1 MRFIADVM
9 LGKLAKW
16 LRILGYDVLYSNR
29 FEDDEITRLA
39 VLENRLILTR
49 DTRLVERR
57 LARDHFL
64 LVESDHYEDQLRQ
77 VVQTFQLDLEQ
88 GLFTRCLECNRELQ
102 AVPKGEVQGEVPP
115 YTYRTHER
123 FSRCPHCRRVFWQG
137 THWDRMV
144 DKLRRIVSQKGSG
157 ARAGD
162 ESRPEAQASG

>member
-29 FEDDEITRLA
+29 FEDDEIARLA
-39 VLENRLILTR
+39 VLEDRLILTR

-64 LVESDHYEDQLRQ
+64 LVESDRYEDQLRQ
-77 VVQTFQLDLEQ
+77 VVQTLQLDLER
-88 GLFTRCLECNRELQ
+88 GLFTRCLTCNRELQ
-102 AVPKGEVQGEVPP
+102 VVPKSEVQGEVPP
-115 YTYRTHER
+115 YTYRTQER
-123 FSRCPHCRRVFWQG
+123 FSRCPHCHRVFWPG

-144 DKLRRIVSQKGSG
+144 DKLRRIVG
-157 ARAGD
+157 R
-162 ESRPEAQASG
+162 EE